1 MLNFLTARTL
11 SVSGPALPQF
21 PDGSP
26 VLQLAALRG
35 EEKLSSLYGY
45 DLFLTT
51 PLDMPEEEAASVD
64 LKALIG
70 TELTVTIQL
79 DGMGEFVAGATGLT
93 GSANIGAGT
102 REISGIVMEAG
113 FVEQLNRQSRYRV
126 LLQPWIALMDLR
138 LDYRIFQRKTV
149 VEILEAVFGN
159 YLYSYDLRLSGT
171 YPVLDFQVQYG
182 ETDFHFVQRLMA
194 EHGIYW
200 FVEHS
205 NTFHRMVLVDH
216 LGAHKTVE
224 SAAYQTLW
232 YYPPG
237 HKIDREYIGRF
248 NTSDRLQTG
257 IWTTNDFDFKK
268 PKAQLQAQN
277 ELAQDT
283 AHNQLERYEWPGD
296 YTDREHGEQFARVR
310 MEELYAQGEVAS
322 GGGNVRSIVCG
333 TTFTLAGH
341 PQAGANRE
349 YLVLRATL
357 EAEEVAE
364 VTGSGAQY
372 RIRTEFAVQPA
383 TTVFRPS
390 REHYPKPRT
399 TGPQTAIVTGAPGS
413 EIWTDQYGRVKLAFH
428 WDRHGPKDH
437 NSSCWVRVSYPWA
450 GSNFGGIHIP
460 RVGTEVIVDF
470 VNGDPDLPIVTGRVY
485 NAMTMPP
492 WDLPGNATQ
501 SGILTRSSK
510 DGGYGNANAIRF
522 EDKKGAEELWLQAE
536 KDMRTEVENDE
547 SHAVRHDRIK
557 TVENDENTTI
567 GHDRSETVGNNEQVK
582 IGHDRHHRIDHDA
595 FLEIGRN
602 HTLHIAKDRIEEIG
616 NHRKDRITAN
626 HLVDIKGHA
635 EHTVQGHYQLQAGQ
649 ALDLSSKVL
658 TLMAGDV
665 AKIQGPAGTIT
676 LDGNGITLEAVRI
689 VLKGP
694 VQSTTGW
701 VKNALE
707 MRSDVRDG
715 STFDPET
722 FPFSG

>member
-26 VLQLAALRG
+26 ALQLAALRG

-349 YLVLRATL
+349 YLVLRVTL

-372 RIRTEFAVQPA
+372 RIKTEFAVQPA

-399 TGPQTAIVTGAPGS
+399 TGPQTAIVTGA
-413 EIWTDQYGRVKLAFH
+413 
-428 WDRHGPKDH
+428 
-437 NSSCWVRVSYPWA
+437 
-450 GSNFGGIHIP
+450 
-460 RVGTEVIVDF
+460 
-470 VNGDPDLPIVTGRVY
+470 
-485 NAMTMPP
+485 
-492 WDLPGNATQ
+492 
-501 SGILTRSSK
+501 
-510 DGGYGNANAIRF
+510 
-522 EDKKGAEELWLQAE
+522 
-536 KDMRTEVENDE
+536 
-547 SHAVRHDRIK
+547 
-557 TVENDENTTI
+557 
-567 GHDRSETVGNNEQVK
+567 
-582 IGHDRHHRIDHDA
+582 
-595 FLEIGRN
+595 
-602 HTLHIAKDRIEEIG
+602 
-616 NHRKDRITAN
+616 
-626 HLVDIKGHA
+626 
-635 EHTVQGHYQLQAGQ
+635 
-649 ALDLSSKVL
+649 
-658 TLMAGDV
+658 
-665 AKIQGPAGTIT
+665 
-676 LDGNGITLEAVRI
+676 
-689 VLKGP
+689 
-694 VQSTTGW
+694 
-701 VKNALE
+701 
-707 MRSDVRDG
+707 
-715 STFDPET
+715 
-722 FPFSG
+722 